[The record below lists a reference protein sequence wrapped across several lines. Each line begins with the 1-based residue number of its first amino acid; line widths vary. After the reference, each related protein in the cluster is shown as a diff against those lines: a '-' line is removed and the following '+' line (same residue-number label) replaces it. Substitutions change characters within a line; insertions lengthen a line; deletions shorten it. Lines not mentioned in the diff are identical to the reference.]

1 MAIIYTYPTVS
12 ASLTDLVL
20 ISDSSSTNPANQ
32 TKQTSITSIKDAM
45 DVVDTLTAVLP
56 LSATSSTGAVSI
68 SSRAYGG
75 GSTTG
80 HVPLGGTSGQYLD
93 GTGAWVTENT
103 GTVTGTG
110 TVSKIP
116 KWSTGGSGIEDSII
130 TDLGTTV
137 SVAGNFST
145 QGAEINKYL
154 TDGAGSTGV
163 DGYIL
168 SSTTVGADKEVA
180 WIPNTGGSGPGTGTQ
195 YKLPFWSTTS
205 TLGDSM
211 FEQNSAGQ
219 LMTFSGTGGIAKL
232 VFAAGG
238 SSGAPAVSFINGT
251 TGIFSELSGRL
262 NLTLNGT
269 QILALDPTAGAV
281 WNQIVS
287 INKTL
292 TMPGDTTNGGRIKLG
307 SPDNSNIITL
317 EGPENSGTSH
327 SLKMPN
333 SIGTA
338 GQALTLA
345 TVAGSVGSLAFGTLG
360 VAAGGTGATSIG
372 EYSVWVGTSNTAV
385 TRSLSATGAIQLPKG
400 GEGQRPATGVEGM
413 IRYNTGLS
421 KLEVYTGSG
430 WEAITSV

>member
-1 MAIIYTYPTVS
+1 
-12 ASLTDLVL
+12 
-20 ISDSSSTNPANQ
+20 
-32 TKQTSITSIKDAM
+32 
-45 DVVDTLTAVLP
+45 
-56 LSATSSTGAVSI
+56 
-68 SSRAYGG
+68 
-75 GSTTG
+75 
-80 HVPLGGTSGQYLD
+80 
-93 GTGAWVTENT
+93 
-103 GTVTGTG
+103 
-110 TVSKIP
+110 
-116 KWSTGGSGIEDSII
+116 
-130 TDLGTTV
+130 
-137 SVAGNFST
+137 
-145 QGAEINKYL
+145 
-154 TDGAGSTGV
+154 
-163 DGYIL
+163 
-168 SSTTVGADKEVA
+168 
-180 WIPNTGGSGPGTGTQ
+180 
-195 YKLPFWSTTS
+195 
-205 TLGDSM
+205 M

-372 EYSVWVGTSNTAV
+372 EYSVWVGTSNTTV

>member
-1 MAIIYTYPTVS
+1 
-12 ASLTDLVL
+12 
-20 ISDSSSTNPANQ
+20 
-32 TKQTSITSIKDAM
+32 
-45 DVVDTLTAVLP
+45 VVDTLTAVLP

-80 HVPLGGTSGQYLD
+80 HVPLGGASGQYLD

-130 TDLGTTV
+130 TDLGTTI
-137 SVAGNFST
+137 SVNGNFST

-168 SSTTVGADKEVA
+168 SSTTVGTDKEVA

-219 LMTFSGTGGIAKL
+219 LMTFSGAGGIAKL

-269 QILALDPTAGAV
+269 EILALDSTAGAV

-292 TMPGDTTNGGRIKLG
+292 TMPGDTTKGGRIKLG
-307 SPDNSNIITL
+307 SPDNLNTATL
-317 EGPENSGTSH
+317 EGPENSGTSYV
-327 SLKMPN
+327 LKIPN
-333 SIGTA
+333 AIGTA

-345 TVAGSVGSLAFGTLG
+345 TVAGTAGNLSFGTLG
-360 VAAGGTGATSIG
+360 VAAGGTGATVIG
-372 EYSVWVGTSNTAV
+372 EYNVWVGASDTTV
-385 TRSLSATGAIQLPKG
+385 IRSLSSTGAIQLPKG
-400 GEGQRPATGVEGM
+400 SEGQRPATGVEGM
-413 IRYNTGLS
+413 IRYNTGTN
-421 KLEVYTGSG
+421 KLEVYTSSG
-430 WEAITSV
+430 WETIASAI

>member
-1 MAIIYTYPTVS
+1 MAIIYTYPTK
-12 ASLTDLVL
+12 ATLALADLTL
-20 ISDSSSTNPANQ
+20 ISDSADANK
-32 TKQTSITSIKDAM
+32 TKQATIASIKDVI

-80 HVPLGGTSGQYLD
+80 HVPLGGASGQYLD

-130 TDLGTTV
+130 TDLGTTI
-137 SVAGNFST
+137 SVNGNFST

-154 TDGAGSTGV
+154 TDGAGSKGV

-219 LMTFSGTGGIAKL
+219 LMTFSGASGVAKL
-232 VFAAGG
+232 VFSAGG
-238 SSGAPAVSFINGT
+238 SEGAPAVSFINGT

-269 QILALDPTAGAV
+269 QILALDSTAGAV

-292 TMPGDTTNGGRIKLG
+292 SMPGDTTKGGRIKLG
-307 SPDNSNIITL
+307 SPDNLNTATL
-317 EGPENSGTSH
+317 EGPENSGTSYV
-327 SLKMPN
+327 LKIPN
-333 SIGTA
+333 TIGTA

-345 TVAGSVGSLAFGTLG
+345 TVAGTAGNLSFGTLG
-360 VAAGGTGATSIG
+360 VAAGGTGATIIG
-372 EYSVWVGTSNTAV
+372 EYNVWVGASDTTV
-385 TRSLSATGAIQLPKG
+385 TRSLSSTGAIQLPKG
-400 GEGQRPATGVEGM
+400 SEGQRPATGVEGM
-413 IRYNTGLS
+413 IRYNTGTN
-421 KLEVYTGSG
+421 KLEVYTSSG
-430 WEAITSV
+430 WETIASAI